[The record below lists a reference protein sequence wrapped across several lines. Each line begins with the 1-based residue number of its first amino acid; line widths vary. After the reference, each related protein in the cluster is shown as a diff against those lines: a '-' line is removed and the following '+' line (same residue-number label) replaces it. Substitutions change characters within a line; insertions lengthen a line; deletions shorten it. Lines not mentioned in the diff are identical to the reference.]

1 MRRMTRREGFTLI
14 ELMIVVALIG
24 ILCAVAIPT
33 FLTYQAR
40 SRRSEAFG
48 NLSAIARTQKTF
60 AATKGIYHDSAAP
73 YPDWV
78 PYGGLGAHKMAW
90 DAASETAW
98 GELGWKP
105 EGQVFYGYES
115 NVCCASQLCFTAT
128 AYGDVDNNG
137 LPSAVMYVEP
147 ERGAG
152 GAVVTEC
159 PSLLFGFGTPTALGS
174 SAKLYG
180 QVAIQRITD
189 EY

>member
-1 MRRMTRREGFTLI
+1 MRRTSRREGFTLI
-14 ELMIVVALIG
+14 ELMIVTALIG
-24 ILCAVAIPT
+24 ILAAIAIPT

-40 SRRSEAFG
+40 SRRSEAYA
-48 NLSAIARTQKTF
+48 NLSAISRAQKAF
-60 AATKGIYHDSAAP
+60 SATKGVFHDSGAP

-78 PYGGLGAHKMAW
+78 PYGGLGTHKMAW
-90 DAASETAW
+90 DAASEAAW

-115 NVCCASQLCFTAT
+115 NVCCVSQDCFTAT
-128 AYGDVDNNG
+128 AYGDVDGNG
-137 LPSAVMYVEP
+137 QPSALMYVDP

-152 GAVVTEC
+152 GAVTTEC

-174 SAKLYG
+174 STKLYN